1 MVSGRAAVTEAKTIE
16 RAALLVFLLM
26 PGFLLVIP
34 TVVAAPVAKEMEKQA
49 LEREKNARGAR
60 MPPQQYLPLLNK
72 LIAECPQSGRL
83 YMHRGFWYAQQPAP
97 RWDFVLRDLNKAV
110 KLDPSL
116 NGFCEVHYQRG
127 HAYKSVGDFE
137 KALACYRDGIA
148 TGQGLKA
155 EKVGGCIEA
164 AHACLML
171 HRKKECLQTVEQ
183 ALKLKPDYTGSY
195 LNMAGLCHEA
205 QDDARALALLQHVS
219 DTSVSEAD
227 ALVKADL
234 LARVGK
240 PSDSLALLRRLQGR
254 FPNSRAVVDK
264 GLSMAG
270 KYGGAGERD
279 FFARALEKVSTD
291 PEERSM
297 LLVQRLQK
305 EGRNAE
311 VSKVLSTI
319 NVGKLKPEQA
329 RVFYSIRGGASFYA
343 RRYEEAVEDLR
354 LLGPSEKL
362 EYDILLMRADA
373 LTKAGEGRA
382 ALADYNSAVKRF
394 ASGQGAINGRLYR
407 LRAECLESLGQYR
420 EAVSDYKQAMKD
432 PRTGGTAAI
441 FMARCYERLGDGK
454 SALKAAEEAIAREP
468 GNRLYQMEYGRLL
481 SKAGRYEDA
490 IKQYDHCLTIR
501 RDWPTPY
508 FERAKCL
515 RQVGRLSEAAA
526 DEARGRALAAPI
538 ADDLGVHVR
547 KTK

>member
-526 DEARGRALAAPI
+526 DEARGRALTAPI